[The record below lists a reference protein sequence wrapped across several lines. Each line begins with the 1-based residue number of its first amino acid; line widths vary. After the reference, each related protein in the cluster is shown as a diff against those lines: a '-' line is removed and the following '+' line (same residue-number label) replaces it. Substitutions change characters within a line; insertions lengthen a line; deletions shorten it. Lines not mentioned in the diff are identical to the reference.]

1 MLRCGVQRFSTFVGS
16 SRTVFNMMLGEFGDA
31 HADLFDASVDA
42 GLLIFPAYLFFY
54 SFMCIVFLVMLNFLL
69 AIIVD
74 AFVDVK
80 PKDGDDR
87 VRWVTTI

>member
-1 MLRCGVQRFSTFVGS
+1 
-16 SRTVFNMMLGEFGDA
+16 MMLGEFGDPMSE
-31 HADLFDASVDA
+31 LFDDTVNL
-42 GLLIFPAYLFFY
+42 GLLRFPAYLFFY

-80 PKDGDDR
+80 NIKEGNEKI
-87 VRWVTTI
+87 RWDAHIQLRGVWHMIYHRGVAQHSTI

>member
-1 MLRCGVQRFSTFVGS
+1 VQRFSTFVGS
-16 SRTVFNMMLGEFGDA
+16 SRTVFNMMLGEFADA

-87 VRWVTTI
+87 ARWVTTI